1 MGIAKNEESG
11 KQSAGINRRTFLKGA
26 AAVGAVA
33 AVAAALPGKA
43 GAEEAKKPDAVSG
56 ATSREEAMKQ
66 GAINSDWLG
75 KAPEIA
81 DADIKETIEADV
93 VVVGGGFA
101 GLMAAWYAAKG
112 GAKVSVIESQ
122 AEDKYSFFAEQIGH
136 FNSQFLIKQ
145 GFGPY
150 DEGEIV
156 AEFAKC
162 CGNRINPVLIQ
173 KYVHNSGR
181 MFDSYYN
188 MIPKGSR
195 YLKDMNVHQAYG
207 KRKYPIERSGY
218 KTWAGC
224 AQFRGDIFEKPIM
237 GVAANSQLPGINK
250 TIIKP
255 DAEKRGAKWYFGQ
268 EAVVLAKT
276 GEAVTAC
283 IAKDAAGA
291 YTKFVGKKAVILA
304 TGDFSGNADMCNAL
318 ITEIAEEAE
327 MRGQAPATICGWGRK
342 GAGHKM
348 GIWAG
353 GYIEESPHASMT
365 MGGACGPFG
374 MTPFLV
380 LNCKGERF
388 MNEDVAIG
396 QPPLINRQPLGLIAC
411 VMDRDWLKIVQ
422 KDSVNHGNPDFGQSA
437 FIAQAVEDM
446 KRVLAAGK
454 EGYDVRSMAITER
467 MGSRVYGAN
476 SLEEL
481 ADILGYSGESKKAF
495 LASIAHYNELC
506 AAGVDSD
513 FGKAKDVM
521 VPIVNGPF
529 YGCKSD
535 NKRVSV
541 GLVTLSG
548 LVTDNDFNVLNKE
561 GSGITGLY
569 AVGNCLGRR
578 YANAYATPVAGNS
591 IGMAMTHGMLA
602 GELAAKL

>member
-1 MGIAKNEESG
+1 MNEQDKERKGID
-11 KQSAGINRRTFLKGA
+11 RRTFLKGA

-33 AVAAALPGKA
+33 AVSAALPAKA
-43 GAEEAKKPDAVSG
+43 GAEDKKPDAVSA

-66 GAINSDWLG
+66 GSISSDWLG
-75 KAPEIA
+75 KAPVIA
-81 DADIKETIEADV
+81 DADIAKTVDADV
-93 VVVGGGFA
+93 VVVGAGFG

-112 GAKVSVIESQ
+112 GAKVSVLELQS
-122 AEDKYSFFAEQIGH
+122 EDKYSFFAEQIGH

-162 CGNRINPVLIQ
+162 CGNRINLELIR

-181 MFDSYYN
+181 MFDSYYD

-195 YLKDMNVHQAYG
+195 YLRALNVHQASSAYG
-207 KRKYPIERSGY
+207 KPRYPIERSGY

-255 DAEKRGAKWYFGQ
+255 DAEKRGATWYFGMDAQ
-268 EAVVLAKT
+268 VLVKEGDAVV
-276 GEAVTAC
+276 GC
-283 IAKDAAGA
+283 IAKGSEGYVKFGA
-291 YTKFVGKKAVILA
+291 KKAVILA
-304 TGDFSGNADMCNAL
+304 TGDFAGNADMCNAL
-318 ITEIAEEAE
+318 ISEIAEEAE
-327 MRGQAPATICGWGRK
+327 MRGQAPASICGWGRK
-342 GAGHKM
+342 GTGHKL
-348 GIWAG
+348 GCWAG
-353 GYIEESPHASMT
+353 GYIEESPRASMT
-365 MGGACGPFG
+365 MGGAGGPFG

-396 QPPLINRQPLGLIAC
+396 QPPLINRQPLGKVCAI
-411 VMDRDWLKIVQ
+411 MDRDWLKIVRR
-422 KDSVNHGNPDFGQSA
+422 DSVNHGNPDFGQPA
-437 FIAQAVEDM
+437 FIAQATEDM

-467 MGSRVYGAN
+467 MGSKVYGAN
-476 SLEEL
+476 SLAEL
-481 ADILGYSGESKKAF
+481 ADILGYSGADKERF
-495 LASIAHYNELC
+495 LASIARYNELC
-506 AAGVDSD
+506 AKGVDSD
-513 FGKAKDVM
+513 FGKQKDVM
-521 VPIVNGPF
+521 IPVKNGPF
-529 YGCKSD
+529 YATKGD
-535 NKRVSV
+535 NTRVSV
-541 GLVTLSG
+541 GLVTLAG
-548 LVTDNDFNVLNKE
+548 LVTDNDFNVLDKKGE
-561 GSGITGLY
+561 GIKGLY

-602 GELAAKL
+602 GEMVAKL

>member
-1 MGIAKNEESG
+1 MSTNDNERKGID
-11 KQSAGINRRTFLKGA
+11 RRTFLKGA

-33 AVAAALPGKA
+33 AVSAALPAKA
-43 GAEEAKKPDAVSG
+43 SAEGAPDAVSG

-66 GAINSDWLG
+66 GTISSDWLG

-81 DADIKETIEADV
+81 DADIKKTVDADV
-93 VVVGGGFA
+93 VVVGGGYA

-136 FNSQFLIKQ
+136 FNSQYLIKQ

-156 AEFAKC
+156 AEFCKC
-162 CGNRINPVLIQ
+162 CGNRINPILIQ
-173 KYVHNSGR
+173 KFVHNSGR
-181 MFDSYYN
+181 MFDSYYD
-188 MIPKGSR
+188 MVPKGSR
-195 YLKDMNVHQAYG
+195 FLQALNVHQASSAYG
-207 KRKYPIERSGY
+207 KPKYPIERSGY

-250 TIIKP
+250 TLIKP
-255 DAEKRGAKWYFGQ
+255 DAEKHGATWYFGQ
-268 EAVVLAKT
+268 EATVLAMS
-276 GEAVTAC
+276 GDAVVGC
-283 IAKDAAGA
+283 IAKGA
-291 YTKFVGKKAVILA
+291 EGYTKFIGKKAVILA
-304 TGDFSGNADMCNAL
+304 TGDFAGNADMCNAL

-327 MRGQAPATICGWGRK
+327 MRGQAPASICGWGRK
-342 GAGHKM
+342 GQGHKM

-353 GYIEESPHASMT
+353 GYLEESPHASMT
-365 MGGACGPFG
+365 MGGAGGPFG

-396 QPPLINRQPLGLIAC
+396 QPPLINRQPLGTVCAI
-411 VMDRDWLKIVQ
+411 MDKDWLKIVQ
-422 KDSVNHGNPDFGQSA
+422 HDSVNHGNPDFGQSA

-446 KRVLAAGK
+446 KHVLAAGK
-454 EGYDVRSMAITER
+454 DGYDVRSMAITER
-467 MGSRVYGAN
+467 MGSKVYGAN
-476 SLEEL
+476 TLPEL
-481 ADILGYSGESKKAF
+481 ADILGYKGKEKETF
-495 LASIAHYNELC
+495 LASVAHYNELC
-506 AAGVDSD
+506 AKGVDSD
-513 FGKAKDVM
+513 FGKQKDVM
-521 VPIVNGPF
+521 ISVKNGPF
-529 YGCKSD
+529 YATKGD
-535 NKRVSV
+535 NLRVSV

-548 LVTDNDFNVLNKE
+548 LVTDNDFNVLNKK
-561 GSGITGLY
+561 GAGIKGLY